1 MLERLAALR
10 WSQRVDAGQEYREL
24 TGKELQD
31 DLIAI
36 SDPSLHT
43 LVKELLTDRV
53 AADVAELS
61 TYFQVLAYKSI
72 RKSPSD
78 VFTTLI

>member
-1 MLERLAALR
+1 MLERLATLR
-10 WSQRVDAGQEYREL
+10 WSQRVDVGREYREL
-24 TGKELQD
+24 TGKDLQD

-61 TYFQVLAYKSI
+61 TYFQVLAYESIKKSA
-72 RKSPSD
+72 RT
-78 VFTTLI
+78 VFTTLL